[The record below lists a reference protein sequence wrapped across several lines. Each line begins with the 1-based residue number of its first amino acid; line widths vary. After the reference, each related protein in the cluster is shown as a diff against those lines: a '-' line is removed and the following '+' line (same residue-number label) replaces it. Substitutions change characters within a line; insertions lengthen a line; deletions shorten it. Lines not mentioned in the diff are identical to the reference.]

1 LPSPAVCSK
10 VLLPS
15 QDGGEN
21 AQTVGIAKGFFR
33 MIKVGDLVLNRRLTQ
48 TQDSNL
54 PQPPAGQQITRRRLL
69 STAAAGAAAMALPRT
84 ANASSSSSAD
94 VIVVGAGFSGLAA
107 ARAIAKGGK
116 SVIVLEARD
125 RVGGKV
131 LNEVLEDGDIT
142 EAGGTYIGPTQTR
155 MAALAKEY
163 GVATYPTYSTGNTV
177 TIIGGTKSE
186 DGYPPALLAEY
197 GKLAGLLDAMSL
209 KVPVDAPW
217 TAANA
222 AEWDSITLYSWLVA
236 NDASADALE
245 VFSSVA
251 DLWGA
256 ETRDVSLLFALYYIA
271 AAGNESTPGTLARLQ
286 DIANGAQQLRF
297 VGGSQ
302 LLAQLIA
309 KQLGNS
315 VIFNAPARAI
325 LWSADGA
332 SVISDSQTFQAKQLI
347 LAISPALAAG
357 IQYEPKLTTQRA
369 QFLQRYPMGSLIKVE
384 AVYSQPFWRAAGF
397 SGVTVMSPGPVRST
411 FDNSPQS
418 GHSGILIGFVGGTQ
432 ARAWSTL
439 SAADRRAA
447 VLGNFAAAFG
457 AAALSPTDYF
467 EFEWPAMQ
475 WSRGGPVGYAGPGVL
490 LDYGATIREPVGPIH
505 WAGTE
510 ASTFWNG
517 YMEGAVRS
525 GERAARE
532 VLQCLG

>member
-1 LPSPAVCSK
+1 MLK
-10 VLLPS
+10 
-15 QDGGEN
+15 
-21 AQTVGIAKGFFR
+21 I
-33 MIKVGDLVLNRRLTQ
+33 GDLVLNRKLKQRQESELQ
-48 TQDSNL
+48 Q
-54 PQPPAGQQITRRRLL
+54 QPAGQQITRRRLL

-84 ANASSSSSAD
+84 AEASSSSSAD
-94 VIVVGAGFSGLAA
+94 VVVVGAGFSGLAA
-107 ARAIAKGGK
+107 ARKIAKAGK

-131 LNEVLEDGDIT
+131 YNKVLEDGDIT
-142 EAGGTYIGPTQTR
+142 EGGGTYIGPTQTR
-155 MAALAKEY
+155 MAALATEY
-163 GVATYPTYSTGNTV
+163 GVATYPTYDTGTTV
-177 TIIGGTKSE
+177 TIIGGTRSE
-186 DGYPPALLAEY
+186 DGYPPALLTEY
-197 GKLAGLLDAMSL
+197 GRLAGLLDAMSRE
-209 KVPVDAPW
+209 VPVDAPW
-217 TAANA
+217 TATNA

-236 NDASADALE
+236 NNASADALE

-271 AAGNESTPGTLARLQ
+271 AAGNESTPGTLERLQ
-286 DIANGAQQLRF
+286 GIANGAQQLRF

-315 VIFNAPARAI
+315 IIFKAPARAI
-325 LWSADGA
+325 LWSDDGV
-332 SVISDSQTFQAKQLI
+332 SVISDTLTVQAKQVI

-357 IQYEPKLTTQRA
+357 IQYEPELTTQRA

-384 AVYSQPFWRAAGF
+384 AVYDQPFWRAAGF
-397 SGVTVMSPGPVRST
+397 SGVSVMAPGPVRST

-418 GHSGILIGFVGGTQ
+418 GHSGILIGFVGGAR

-439 SAADRRAA
+439 SDDDRRAA
-447 VLGNFAAAFG
+447 VLGGFAAAFG
-457 AAALSPTDYF
+457 DAALSPTEYF

-490 LDYGATIREPVGPIH
+490 LDYGSIIREPVGPIH

-525 GERAARE
+525 GERAAGE
-532 VLQCLG
+532 VLLCLG

>member
-1 LPSPAVCSK
+1 MMK
-10 VLLPS
+10 
-15 QDGGEN
+15 
-21 AQTVGIAKGFFR
+21 IY
-33 MIKVGDLVLNRRLTQ
+33 DLVFSGRPNR
-48 TQDSNL
+48 TQDSDL
-54 PQPPAGQQITRRRLL
+54 PQPPAGQQVTRRRLL
-69 STAAAGAAAMALPRT
+69 STAVVGAAAMALPRT
-84 ANASSSSSAD
+84 AEASSSSSAD

-107 ARAIAKGGK
+107 ARAIARAGK

-131 LNEVLEDGDIT
+131 LNKMLEDGDIT

-163 GVATYPTYSTGNTV
+163 GVATYPTYDIGKTV
-177 TIIGGTKSE
+177 TVIGGNRFVG
-186 DGYPPALLAEY
+186 GYPPALLAEY
-197 GKLAGLLDAMSL
+197 GKLAGLLDAMSHE
-209 KVPVDAPW
+209 VPVDAPW
-217 TAANA
+217 TATNA

-271 AAGNESTPGTLARLQ
+271 AAGNESTPGQLERLL

-309 KQLGNS
+309 KQLGNR
-315 VIFNAPARAI
+315 VIFKAPARAV
-325 LWSADGA
+325 LWSADGV
-332 SVISDSQTFQAKQLI
+332 SIISDTLAVQARQVI

-357 IQYEPKLTTQRA
+357 IQYEPRLTTQRA
-369 QFLQRYPMGSLIKVE
+369 QLLQRYPMGSLIKVE
-384 AVYSQPFWRAAGF
+384 AVYDQPFWRASGL
-397 SGVTVMSPGPVRST
+397 SGVSVMAPGPVRST

-418 GHSGILIGFVGGTQ
+418 GHSGILIGFVGGTR

-439 SAADRRAA
+439 SADDRRAS
-447 VLGNFAAAFG
+447 VLGGFAAAFG
-457 AAALSPTDYF
+457 DAALSPTEYF
-467 EFEWPAMQ
+467 EFEWPAEQ

-490 LDYGATIREPVGPIH
+490 LDFGSTIRQPVGPIH

>member
-1 LPSPAVCSK
+1 
-10 VLLPS
+10 LL
-15 QDGGEN
+15 
-21 AQTVGIAKGFFR
+21 KGFDR
-33 MIKVGDLVLNRRLTQ
+33 MMKINNLVLNDRPKQ
-48 TQDSNL
+48 TQDSGL
-54 PQPPAGQQITRRRLL
+54 PQPQAGQQITRRRLL
-69 STAAAGAAAMALPRT
+69 STAAAGAAAMALPQT
-84 ANASSSSSAD
+84 AKAASSSSAD
-94 VIVVGAGFSGLAA
+94 VVVVGAGFSGLAA
-107 ARAIAKGGK
+107 ARAIAKAGK

-131 LNEVLEDGDIT
+131 LNHVLEDGDIT

-155 MAALAKEY
+155 MAALATEY
-163 GVATYPTYSTGNTV
+163 GVATYPTYDTGKTV
-177 TIIGGTKSE
+177 TVIGGTWSE

-197 GKLAGLLDAMSL
+197 GKLAGLLDAMSRE
-209 KVPVDAPW
+209 VPVGAPW
-217 TAANA
+217 TATNA

-245 VFSSVA
+245 VFSSLA

-271 AAGNESTPGTLARLQ
+271 AAGNETTPGTLERLQ

-315 VIFNAPARAI
+315 VIFKAPARAI
-325 LWSADGA
+325 LWSDNGVT
-332 SVISDSQTFQAKQLI
+332 VISDTLTVQAKQII

-357 IQYEPKLTTQRA
+357 IQYKPKLPTQRA

-384 AVYSQPFWRAAGF
+384 AVYSTPFWRAAGF
-397 SGVTVMSPGPVRST
+397 SGVSVMAPGPVRST
-411 FDNSPQS
+411 FDNSPPS
-418 GHSGILIGFVGGTQ
+418 GHSGILIGFVGGAR

-447 VLGNFAAAFG
+447 VLGGFAAAFG
-457 AAALSPTDYF
+457 DAALNPTEYF
-467 EFEWPAMQ
+467 EFEWPAKQ

-490 LDYGATIREPVGPIH
+490 LDYGTTIREPVGPIH

-525 GERAARE
+525 GERAALE